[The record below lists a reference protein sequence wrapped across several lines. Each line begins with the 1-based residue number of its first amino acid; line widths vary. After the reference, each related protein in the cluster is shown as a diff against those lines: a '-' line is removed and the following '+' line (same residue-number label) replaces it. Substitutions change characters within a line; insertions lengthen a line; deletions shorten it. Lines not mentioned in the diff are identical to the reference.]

1 MEETAMPIGHGGGES
16 VECAQQN
23 SGGEAEIT
31 QERAQASAAIAPSD
45 APVLQA
51 AAAVLR
57 TSQRYFG
64 I

>member
-1 MEETAMPIGHGGGES
+1 MPIGHGGGES
-16 VECAQQN
+16 VERAQQN

-31 QERAQASAAIAPSD
+31 QERAQAAAIAPTD
-45 APVLQA
+45 APLLQA